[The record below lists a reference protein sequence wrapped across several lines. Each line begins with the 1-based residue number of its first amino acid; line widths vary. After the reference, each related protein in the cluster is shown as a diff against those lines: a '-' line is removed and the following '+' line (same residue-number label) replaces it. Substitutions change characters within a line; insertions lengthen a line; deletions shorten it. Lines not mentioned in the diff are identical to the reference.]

1 MKVTF
6 YESPTPHLLLENVFD
21 SNSLDLIWNE
31 LNFLTPK
38 LKGPE
43 ITGSAKDENREILKL
58 NKGLFLNSLYTH
70 PGISDIVRLTENV
83 IFNTNVINQWKLKWT
98 KQLYENTN
106 WNCTLLSYYENSDY
120 YKPHFDVSVFT
131 SLFWFWKTP
140 KKFLGGNLTLNNY
153 NYVVECRNNCG
164 IIFLSSEIHS
174 VDSIS
179 MNVQDLNSNSGRYC
193 VTNFIGLGKPDKQN
207 TPL

>member
-43 ITGSAKDENREILKL
+43 ITGSATDEHREILKS
-58 NKGLFLNSLYTH
+58 NKGLFLNSLYTY
-70 PGISDIVRLTENV
+70 PGISDIVKLTENV
-83 IFNTNVINQWKLKWT
+83 IFDINVINQWKLKWT

-106 WNCTLLSYYENSDY
+106 WNCTLLSYYENSDH

-131 SLFWFWKTP
+131 SLFWFWKPP

-179 MNVQDLNSNSGRYC
+179 MNIQDLNSNSGRYC
-193 VTNFIGLGKPDKQN
+193 VTNFIGLGKPVDKG
-207 TPL
+207 L